1 MKRSPSATPADED
14 DIRCVTRQLG
24 RVPYPVSLVAARCPW
39 GLPAVVECLPATPT
53 GTPFPTLFYC
63 TCPTLV
69 AAVAAL
75 ESAGGVDAWSR
86 RLTGSPELTASL
98 AAVVAASRKRRAELV
113 ATHGLTMIDAGS
125 SLASGVGGVADP
137 RKMKCLHAHVALAL
151 AWPDYR
157 LGAAILAEVDD
168 LWCGDE
174 RCRVGGSGDAAAGS
188 GPRASRP

>member
-1 MKRSPSATPADED
+1 MKRPPAATPADD
-14 DIRCVTRQLG
+14 DDLRCVARQLG
-24 RVPYPVSLVAARCPW
+24 RAPYPVSLVAARCPW

-53 GTPFPTLFYC
+53 GAPFPTLFYC

-86 RLTGSPELTASL
+86 RLSVSPDLTASL
-98 AAVVAASRKRRAELV
+98 ASAVMASRQRRVELV
-113 ATHGLTMIDAGS
+113 EAHGLTLIDAGA

-137 RKMKCLHAHVALAL
+137 RRVKCLHAHVGLAL

-157 LGAAILAEVDD
+157 LGAAILAEVDE
-168 LWCGDE
+168 LWCVDE
-174 RCRVGGSGDAAAGS
+174 RCRVGGSGDAAAGAE
-188 GPRASRP
+188 PKVSRP